1 MTIFFSLQEEHSFS
15 CEDWDDS
22 GEDEEPQFP
31 DDDQDQDN
39 DSLVGEET
47 AFVQELEEIIEELN
61 KEKSEILDGFSQNCI
76 PFIIYCFVSSIIGY
90 IYININ
96 TIKMSNILC
105 LVLLNITAINTFC
118 KTERHEAVSQSV
130 YQPYKVLGLGTSEK
144 FLTKYR
150 NLIKH

>member
-1 MTIFFSLQEEHSFS
+1 MMGCLMFSTTNTVCTVSAHWDPTEQYSVHTTTPGSLSSSMIYDVDTQLTYLYQVRISPVFLCNYFLISNQEEHSFS

-61 KEKSEILDGFSQNCI
+61 KEKSEILDGFS
-76 PFIIYCFVSSIIGY
+76 
-90 IYININ
+90 
-96 TIKMSNILC
+96 
-105 LVLLNITAINTFC
+105 
-118 KTERHEAVSQSV
+118 
-130 YQPYKVLGLGTSEK
+130 
-144 FLTKYR
+144 
-150 NLIKH
+150 

>member
-1 MTIFFSLQEEHSFS
+1 MSVVHQNQHRLYSPWDPSVQNSDVQCTPSTPGSLSSSMIYDVDTQLTYLYQVRISPVFLCNYFLISNQEEHSFS

-61 KEKSEILDGFSQNCI
+61 KEKSEILDGFS
-76 PFIIYCFVSSIIGY
+76 
-90 IYININ
+90 
-96 TIKMSNILC
+96 
-105 LVLLNITAINTFC
+105 
-118 KTERHEAVSQSV
+118 
-130 YQPYKVLGLGTSEK
+130 
-144 FLTKYR
+144 
-150 NLIKH
+150 